1 MSVGRQIRKAREAA
15 GLTQRELAGLLG
27 VTPSAVANYE
37 NDVSHPRESVFV
49 ALFAAL
55 GVDANYIYEEAPK
68 LPPEASAVMRK
79 YLELDWHGR
88 RVVEAVLEL
97 ELGRMKD
104 RN

>member
-1 MSVGRQIRKAREAA
+1 
-15 GLTQRELAGLLG
+15 
-27 VTPSAVANYE
+27 
-37 NDVSHPRESVFV
+37 
-49 ALFAAL
+49 
-55 GVDANYIYEEAPK
+55 VDANYIYEEAPK
-68 LPPEASAVMRK
+68 LPQEASAVMRK